1 MGQDNHSMAHSKLTT
16 TVAQKIFTLEIICV
30 KNYRV
35 VKFSRFRSIYEFIL
49 TVDNYNMDKRME
61 SFYLL
66 VYYRVSGDPGIA
78 GCM

>member
-16 TVAQKIFTLEIICV
+16 TVDWKMFTLKIICV

-35 VKFSRFRSIYEFIL
+35 VKFSRFRSICKFIL
-49 TVDNYNMDKRME
+49 TVDDYNMDKRLE
-61 SFYLL
+61 SSYPL
-66 VYYRVSGDPGIA
+66 VYYWVSGEPGIA